1 MCSKRAHF
9 CFLYFKA
16 NGMVVMKMMSIESVS
31 KTYGE
36 KQLFKDLSF
45 TISEKDRVGLI
56 GVNGTGK
63 SSLLKIT
70 AGLDLPD
77 SGEIVKAKDY
87 RISYLSQEPGLSCDL
102 TVLEQ
107 VFEGDAPILK
117 QLREYE
123 QALHDLNNNP
133 EAVSVQQHLFELQKR
148 MDAENAWDASANAK
162 AILTKLGIED
172 FNKQV
177 GELSGGQRKRVAL
190 AQVLIQ
196 APDLLI
202 LDEPTNHLDYDS
214 VKWLEDYLSRYQGAL
229 LLVTHDRYFLDRVTN
244 RIFELD
250 KGSLY
255 SYKGNYADF
264 LEAKAGREENEA
276 ATIEKQRNL
285 YRRELEW
292 IRRGAKARS
301 TKQKA
306 RIQRFDKL
314 DEQLSNVKNADKLDI
329 SLNGSRLGKQVYELK
344 SASKQYGN
352 HIILKNFDLLIKPG
366 DRIGIIGRNGTGKS
380 TVLNI
385 LADKIPL
392 DTGEL
397 SIGQTVKVAYYT
409 QENEDM
415 DENKRMIEYVK
426 ETAEVIHTSD
436 GKVLSAAQML
446 ERFLF
451 PLNTHG
457 TPIRKLSGGEKRR
470 LYLLKLLLTAPNVL
484 LLDEPTNDLDTQTL
498 TVLEDYL
505 EDFPGVVITVSH
517 DRYFLDKVAEQ
528 LLVLKGSGVNETYFG
543 SYTDY
548 LEKQTS
554 KPVQKPEP
562 IQEKQ
567 PQAEKQKK
575 KKMTYMEK
583 KEWEEIDEN
592 IARVEERIEEIGK
605 EIVKTGSDFEKAQ
618 SLMEEETNLNEKLEH
633 LIERWSYLSE
643 LAENE

>member
-1 MCSKRAHF
+1 
-9 CFLYFKA
+9 
-16 NGMVVMKMMSIESVS
+16 MKMISIENVT
-31 KTYGE
+31 KTYGD
-36 KQLFKDLSF
+36 KQLFTDLSF
-45 TISEKDRVGLI
+45 TITEKERVGLI

-63 SSLLKIT
+63 SSLLKIV
-70 AGLDLPD
+70 AGIDLPD
-77 SGEIVKAKDY
+77 TGDLVKAKDY
-87 RISYLSQEPGLSCDL
+87 RISYLSQQPEFTGEL

-107 VFEGDAPILK
+107 VFEGDAQVLK
-117 QLREYE
+117 LLREYE
-123 QALHDLNNNP
+123 QALLDLNENP
-133 EAVSVQQHLFELQKR
+133 ESSAIQQRLFDFQKR

-162 AILTKLGIED
+162 SILTKLGIDD
-172 FNKQV
+172 FQKKI
-177 GELSGGQRKRVAL
+177 GELSGGQKKRVAL

-202 LDEPTNHLDYDS
+202 LDEPTNHLDYES

-255 SYKGNYADF
+255 SYKGNYAAF
-264 LEAKAGREENEA
+264 LEAKAVREENEA
-276 ATIEKQRNL
+276 ATLEKQRNL

-314 DEQLSNVKNADKLDI
+314 DEQLSAVKGAEKLDI
-329 SLNGSRLGKQVYELK
+329 SLNGSRLGKQVFELT
-344 SASKQYGN
+344 SASKQYSSLT
-352 HIILKNFDLLIKPG
+352 ILKDFDWLIKPG

-385 LADKIPL
+385 LAGKIPL
-392 DTGEL
+392 DSGEM
-397 SIGQTVKVAYYT
+397 IVGQTVKLAYYT

-415 DENKRMIEYVK
+415 DENMRMIEYVK
-426 ETAEVIHTSD
+426 ETAEIIQTSD
-436 GKVLSAAQML
+436 GKTISAAQML

-517 DRYFLDKVAEQ
+517 DRYFLDKVADQ
-528 LLVLKGSGVNETYFG
+528 LLVLKGAGEIETYLG
-543 SYTDY
+543 AYTEY
-548 LEKQTS
+548 LEKES
-554 KPVQKPEP
+554 AKLPEKAAP
-562 IQEKQ
+562 TIEKQ
-567 PQAEKQKK
+567 PQVEKQKK

-583 KEWEEIDEN
+583 KEWAEIDANVAKVEARLEEI
-592 IARVEERIEEIGK
+592 AEEIG
-605 EIVKTGSDFEKAQ
+605 KTGSDFEKAQ
-618 SLMEEETNLNEKLEH
+618 RLMEEETSLNEELER